1 LPAPI
6 YMILWIASYPKSG
19 NTWLRALLS
28 SYFYTKDGTFSN
40 DKILNKIGQFPEKKY
55 FTSFNY
61 NPALPG
67 DISRLWIDAQNKIN
81 SDNKVRFFK
90 THNALAKLDNNNFT
104 DNKNSLACIYIV
116 RDPRNVVSSLSH
128 HFEMSVEDSLNFM
141 TNEKKFTY
149 DYFKKNDYSDFQFI
163 SSWEKNYKS
172 WKNNKIIPIKFIKYE
187 DLINQTYFIFKDII
201 KFVNEVIKNQ
211 NKFDKQKAQNSIN
224 STSFEKLKKY
234 EETKGFEE
242 SVISKMNKKKIPFFH
257 LGPQNNWKNNFDQN
271 FQNKLNQT
279 FEENLMELGY
289 N

>member
-1 LPAPI
+1 
-6 YMILWIASYPKSG
+6 
-19 NTWLRALLS
+19 
-28 SYFYTKDGTFSN
+28 
-40 DKILNKIGQFPEKKY
+40 
-55 FTSFNY
+55 
-61 NPALPG
+61 
-67 DISRLWIDAQNKIN
+67 
-81 SDNKVRFFK
+81 
-90 THNALAKLDNNNFT
+90 
-104 DNKNSLACIYIV
+104 
-116 RDPRNVVSSLSH
+116 
-128 HFEMSVEDSLNFM
+128 MSVEDSLNFM